1 MKNKTT
7 KEIGAVLEAY
17 VLTKV
22 KELDP
27 HARLSRGSGCGND
40 IGDITS
46 NILYCEC
53 KKRNTE
59 SISIKESVWL
69 HLQNRLPIN
78 TEKFS
83 IMALENKNKKRFI
96 VIDLDEF
103 FKLLKENH
111 ELHR

>member
-7 KEIGAVLEAY
+7 RDIGRKLEEY
-17 VLTKV
+17 VLAKV
-22 KELDP
+22 KEIDP
-27 HARLSRGSGCGND
+27 QARLSRGSGCGND

-69 HLQNRLPIN
+69 HLVNKLPIN
-78 TEKFS
+78 TEKIS
-83 IMALENKNKKRFI
+83 IMALENKNNKRFI
-96 VIDLDEF
+96 VLELEDF
-103 FKLLKENH
+103 FKILKENN
-111 ELHR
+111 EL